1 MDGERPLNRK
11 ELHPDSSP
19 LAAFGARLRSLRE
32 GRGWTQEDLAERTGY
47 SSVHVS
53 AIETARKPPTLR
65 LVRSIDRA
73 FGTEGTTDS
82 FEREWREIRHGSLLV
97 GFPEYVGHEGR
108 AAEIRLYEVG
118 VIPGLLQTPE
128 YATALAEGAVKRGA
142 ITTEQAQ
149 ERVAFVAERQ
159 AALVR
164 TSPPLVFVVLD
175 ESCLRRP
182 VGEPAIMNAQ
192 LEQLIEFAGRPNTV
206 LQVAPFEMGTRRPF
220 DLPLYILTMSDRSL
234 MSYAESAQ
242 RGHFERDSTSVV
254 PLLTAY
260 HQLQAEAPS
269 QAQSV
274 AMISQL
280 LKGTP

>member
-73 FGTEGTTDS
+73 FGTEGTADS

-142 ITTEQAQ
+142 ITAEQAQ

-192 LEQLIEFAGRPNTV
+192 LEQLIEFAELPNTV
-206 LQVAPFEMGTRRPF
+206 LQVAPFDMGTRRPF
-220 DLPLYILTMSDRSL
+220 NLPIYILTMSDRSL

-274 AMISQL
+274 ATISQL